1 MIVAG
6 MCGRIGSH
14 CLFTGLEPM
23 STGTLSL
30 SGTRKVF
37 VFWETRVRG
46 DAFVDSCGL
55 QVCLIA
61 LRPHCMFDQRACCH
75 VIDHP
80 YHHPDWQACLDQEN
94 VHSHLQAPLTLI
106 HHLQPMS
113 VDFVAKNGLMKSSIW
128 KTHEKDKE
136 FKETIKNGS
145 QEIGNTSGSCCAL

>member
-6 MCGRIGSH
+6 CAAGLGIYLLSVGFSH

-37 VFWETRVRG
+37 VFWETRVPG

-61 LRPHCMFDQRACCH
+61 FRRHCMFDQRACCH
-75 VIDHP
+75 
-80 YHHPDWQACLDQEN
+80 
-94 VHSHLQAPLTLI
+94 
-106 HHLQPMS
+106 
-113 VDFVAKNGLMKSSIW
+113 F
-128 KTHEKDKE
+128 
-136 FKETIKNGS
+136 
-145 QEIGNTSGSCCAL
+145 ALVVTV